1 MLSQTG
7 GQQGA
12 VIALPLASAR
22 TEIAAFVAAVLLVYT
37 ILVIVYVLLS
47 MVFSLGGR
55 VPYARW
61 SDAVLGFL
69 RDVCEPYLRIFR
81 SLIPMLGP
89 IDISP
94 IVAILVLNLVGGLL
108 VRLIHG

>member
-1 MLSQTG
+1 MS
-7 GQQGA
+7 
-12 VIALPLASAR
+12 ALPLASAR
-22 TEIAAFVAAVLLVYT
+22 TEIAEFVGAVLFVYT
-37 ILVIVYVLLS
+37 LLIIIYVLTS
-47 MVFSLGGR
+47 MIFSLGGR

-81 SLIPMLGP
+81 SFIPMLGP

-94 IVAILVLNLVGGLL
+94 IVAILVLQFVGLGLV
-108 VRLIHG
+108 VPLIHG

>member
-1 MLSQTG
+1 VS
-7 GQQGA
+7 
-12 VIALPLASAR
+12 ALPLATLR
-22 TEIAAFVAAVLLVYT
+22 TDIAEFVGSVLLVYT
-37 ILVIVYVLLS
+37 LLIIIYVLLS
-47 MVFSLGGR
+47 MIFSLGGR
-55 VPYARW
+55 VPYSRW

-81 SLIPMLGP
+81 AFIPMLGP

-94 IVAILVLNLVGGLL
+94 VVAILALNLVGGLL